1 MRSLAA
7 IMTEVLF
14 YHLERARAED
24 VLPQLVQRSLERG
37 WRAVVQSVSEERVEQ
52 LSRLL
57 WTWADDEF
65 LAHGTASD
73 GHAELQP
80 IWLTPG
86 NDTPNAATVRIL
98 VDGAQ
103 HEGLDGLDRLVIM
116 FDGAD
121 EAAVSAARQK
131 WKQVTAVDGVTATYW
146 QQDER
151 GRWVKKATA
160 GEGAATNDQ

>member
-1 MRSLAA
+1 
-7 IMTEVLF
+7 MTEVLF

-24 VLPQLVQRSLERG
+24 VLPQFIEKSLERG
-37 WRAVVQSVSEERVEQ
+37 SRAVVQSVSAARLED
-52 LSRLL
+52 LSKLL
-57 WTWADDEF
+57 WTWSDDAF
-65 LAHGTASD
+65 LAHGTADD
-73 GHAELQP
+73 GFGHLQP
-80 IWLTPG
+80 VWLTTG
-86 NDTPNAATVRIL
+86 ADAPNAATVRIL

-103 HEGLDGLDRLVIM
+103 HDSLDGLNRLVIM

-131 WKQVTAVDGVTATYW
+131 WKQVTALDGVTATYW

-160 GEGAATNDQ
+160 GKGAGAADEQ

>member
-1 MRSLAA
+1 
-7 IMTEVLF
+7 MTEALF

-37 WRAVVQSVSEERVEQ
+37 WRAVVQSVSEERVEV

-65 LAHGTASD
+65 LAHGTAAD
-73 GHAELQP
+73 GNAGLQP
-80 IWLTPG
+80 VWLTAG
-86 NDTPNAATVRIL
+86 SDSPNAATVRIL

-103 HEGLDGLDRLVIM
+103 HDSLDGLDRLVIM
-116 FDGAD
+116 FDGAQ

-131 WKQVTAVDGVTATYW
+131 W

-160 GEGAATNDQ
+160 GEGAANSDQ

>member
-7 IMTEVLF
+7 NMTEVLF

-37 WRAVVQSVSEERVEQ
+37 WRAVVQSVSDERVEA

-57 WTWADDEF
+57 WTWSDDEF
-65 LAHGTASD
+65 LAHGTVAD
-73 GHAELQP
+73 GHADMQP
-80 IWLTPG
+80 VWLTPG
-86 NDTPNAATVRIL
+86 NDAPNAATVRIL
-98 VDGAQ
+98 VDGAE
-103 HEGLDGLDRLVIM
+103 HDSLDGLQRLVIM

-121 EAAVSAARQK
+121 ESAVHAARQK
-131 WKQVTAVDGVTATYW
+131 WKQVAAMAGVTATYW

-160 GEGAATNDQ
+160 GEGAASGEQ

>member
-1 MRSLAA
+1 
-7 IMTEVLF
+7 MTEALF

-37 WRAVVQSVSEERVEQ
+37 WRAVVQSVSEERVEE

-65 LAHGTASD
+65 LAHGTAED
-73 GHAELQP
+73 GNAGLQP
-80 IWLTPG
+80 VWLTAG
-86 NDTPNAATVRIL
+86 SDSPNAATVRIL
-98 VDGAQ
+98 VHGAQ
-103 HEGLDGLDRLVIM
+103 HDSLDGLDRLVIM

-131 WKQVTAVDGVTATYW
+131 WKQVTAIDGVTATYW

-160 GEGAATNDQ
+160 GEGAASKDEQ

>member
-1 MRSLAA
+1 
-7 IMTEVLF
+7 MTEVLF

-24 VLPQLVQRSLERG
+24 VLPQFIQKSLERG
-37 WRAVVQSVSEERVEQ
+37 WRAVVQSVSAARLEE
-52 LSRLL
+52 LSKLL
-57 WTWADDEF
+57 WTWADDAF
-65 LAHGTASD
+65 LAHGSADD
-73 GHAELQP
+73 GFGHLQP
-80 IWLTPG
+80 VWLTTG
-86 NDTPNAATVRIL
+86 DDAPNAATVRIL

-103 HEGLDGLDRLVIM
+103 HDSLYGLDRLVIM

-131 WKQVTAVDGVTATYW
+131 WKQVTVIPGVTATYW

-160 GEGAATNDQ
+160 GEGAAAAHEQ